1 MSVKLAL
8 LKTGD
13 TIISDIK
20 EIKSEDSLMAYL
32 FNKPHKA
39 IIQKEILLTE
49 SETITGA
56 TDREYQ
62 VLLSPWIILSQD
74 DDIVITPDWIVT
86 IVEPV
91 SSIKQLYGEKINGT
105 SD

>member
-20 EIKSEDSLMAYL
+20 EITSDDTLRAYL
-32 FNKPHKA
+32 FNRPHKTT
-39 IIQKEILLTE
+39 IQKEILLTE
-49 SETITGA
+49 TEIIDGA
-56 TDREYQ
+56 TNREYQ
-62 VLLSPWIILSQD
+62 VLLSPWIVLSQD
-74 DDIVITPDWIVT
+74 DDIVVTPDWVVT

-91 SSIKQLYGEKINGT
+91 SSIKELYAEKVSGT
-105 SD
+105 YN